1 MIPNV
6 SHMTIFKVPNR
17 KCYWCDQSWSI
28 RHTIY
33 SIIRIRITLTMNVC
47 CVHRWMLAGQ
57 INWKEKTISNWRPIF
72 LFIYTKIKCKSIII
86 VYFLP
91 LTTPCNV
98 ALSFPN
104 MGVTITLSAFDN
116 KHLLLYHFTF
126 QSGLQWP
133 IRYGMPSVKIETRC
147 DITVFRRLRLNPWH
161 SNSVSS
167 PRLRIALSIFLLYLA
182 AAFRLCKKS
191 YHFRF
196 WLSFLN
202 CKSLFPKQFDGPATE
217 ICRPLL

>member
-1 MIPNV
+1 MNV
-6 SHMTIFKVPNR
+6 S
-17 KCYWCDQSWSI
+17 C
-28 RHTIY
+28 IY
-33 SIIRIRITLTMNVC
+33 
-47 CVHRWMLAGQ
+47 RWMLAWQ
-57 INWKEKTISNWRPIF
+57 INWKKKQYLTDVIF
-72 LFIYTKIKCKSIII
+72 PCSLKVKCKSIII
-86 VYFLP
+86 IIYFLP
-91 LTTPCNV
+91 LTIPCNV

-202 CKSLFPKQFDGPATE
+202 CKSLSPKQFNGPATE

>member
-1 MIPNV
+1 
-6 SHMTIFKVPNR
+6 MTI
-17 KCYWCDQSWSI
+17 
-28 RHTIY
+28 
-33 SIIRIRITLTMNVC
+33 
-47 CVHRWMLAGQ
+47 
-57 INWKEKTISNWRPIF
+57 
-72 LFIYTKIKCKSIII
+72 
-86 VYFLP
+86 
-91 LTTPCNV
+91 PCNV

-147 DITVFRRLRLNPWH
+147 DITVFRRLRLYPWH

-202 CKSLFPKQFDGPATE
+202 CKSLFPKQFNGPATE
-217 ICRPLL
+217 ICRPLLYFVDISGQYDILDSSSIKCMIMFFVFDPKFNVTVDFVGYICKNNHLRLNEKSMRNRTTLYSCL